1 MTGTA
6 ATPQAGAL
14 NVVLVSVDC
23 MRRDRLSAYGH
34 ARRTTPFLDGMLD
47 RALHATSAHSVSCWT
62 CPSVV
67 SLMSGQYPHRHGGGL
82 VPGEPKNLSKHNLP
96 TKASPDTPLLAD
108 LLRARGYATA
118 AVGAVWNAHLPV
130 PGRFDEMAMLEKPAP
145 KLTSRSLKW
154 MRAQAGA
161 GRPFFLW
168 LHLGD
173 PHEPLDVPRSLRDVF
188 GPVPKLKNVRTWD
201 YQRSG
206 DDVTGPGFAAYAD
219 ARVRLYDAAVRAA
232 DASLADLH
240 AALASDGLL
249 ERTVW
254 VVTADHGE
262 EFWEHRQEELE
273 GFTDPRDIYGVGH
286 GHNMFQVHVLV
297 PLLLFGPGIDP
308 RAVEQNVS
316 LVDVAPTVLQAVGLD
331 VPSDMDGTSLLGG
344 VAPDRPILSEGIAYG
359 FEKASVVQ
367 GDLKLL
373 SAPSDRFERL
383 WRLGADRRE
392 ASVVDDPDAVRRMLG
407 AIPGRQAMGEQVER
421 TDEIEEHLRHLGYIE

>member
-1 MTGTA
+1 MTA
-6 ATPQAGAL
+6 AAAQQPAGAP
-14 NVVLVSVDC
+14 NVVLVSIDC

-34 ARRTTPFLDGMLD
+34 TRQTTPFLDGMLD
-47 RALHATSAHSVSCWT
+47 HTLHATSAHSVSCWT

-96 TKASPDTPLLAD
+96 TIASSDTPLLAD
-108 LLRARGYATA
+108 VLRGRGYATA
-118 AVGAVWNAHLPV
+118 AIGAVWNAHLPV

-145 KLTSRSLKW
+145 KLISRSLKW
-154 MRAQAGA
+154 MRAQAA
-161 GRPFFLW
+161 ARRPFFLW

-206 DDVTGPGFAAYAD
+206 DDVSGPGFAAYAD

-240 AALASDGLL
+240 AAMSADRLL
-249 ERTVW
+249 DRTVW

-297 PLLLFGPGIDP
+297 PLLLFGPGIAP
-308 RAVEQNVS
+308 GVIEQNVS
-316 LVDVAPTVLQAVGLD
+316 LVDVAPTVLQSLAIE
-331 VPSDMDGTSLLGG
+331 VPASVDGVSLLET
-344 VAPDRPILSEGIAYG
+344 VDPDRPILSEGIAYG

-367 GDLKLL
+367 GDRKLL
-373 SAPSDRFERL
+373 SAPRDGFERL
-383 WRLGADRRE
+383 WRLGPDRRE
-392 ASVVDDPDAVRRMLG
+392 ASVVNDPDALGRMRD

-421 TDEIEEHLRHLGYIE
+421 TDEIEAHLRHLGYIE